1 MKTIYVCVGSACH
14 LKGSYNII
22 DGLQKLIN
30 DNRLTDRV
38 LIKAAF
44 CLGECTKGVCVRID
58 DGPVLSVNQENLTEF
73 FNEHVIGK

>member
-30 DNRLTDRV
+30 DNKLTDRV

-44 CLGECTKGVCVRID
+44 CLGQCTKGVCVRID
-58 DGPVLSVNQENLTEF
+58 DGPVLSVNEENLIEF
-73 FNEHVIGK
+73 FRDHVIGE